1 VSRPQPDAE
10 RYVVAPWITHE
21 RLDDEV
27 MAIDLETGAYFALD
41 DVAADAWTA
50 LAVAGSV
57 TDAVAAIC
65 ASYDVDDTVA
75 RGDLERFAARLVEER
90 LLLVEAPDS
99 DTVDDPMPPGAG
111 SAAVGTGARRTY
123 APPDVHKYD
132 DMEELLRLD
141 PVHDVDEIG
150 WPVPRRD

>member
-65 ASYDVDDTVA
+65 ASYDVADTVA
-75 RGDLERFAARLVEER
+75 RGDLERFVARLVEER
-90 LLLVEAPDS
+90 LLLVEAPAS
-99 DTVDDPMPPGAG
+99 DTG
-111 SAAVGTGARRTY
+111 AVGEAVSTGARRSY

-141 PVHDVDEIG
+141 PVHDVDEVG